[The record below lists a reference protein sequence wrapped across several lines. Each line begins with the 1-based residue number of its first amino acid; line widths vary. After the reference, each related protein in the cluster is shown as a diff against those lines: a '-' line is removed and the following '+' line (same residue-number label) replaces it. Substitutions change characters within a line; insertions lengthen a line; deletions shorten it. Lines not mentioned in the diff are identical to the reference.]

1 MQKNMCNAGSPEQY
15 WCASVGHRNE
25 CKLQENAPFIDWRLV
40 LKVTGSEACSMNVL
54 LVHIYRDSS
63 AIIWDT
69 MYRRRG
75 TVWRSS
81 IWEQLKKVD
90 EVLEVES
97 HFNAIEGPWCLNLW
111 KEEENEGIKGWWK
124 SLKQV
129 TDIAFE
135 LNSHVEITSNILS
148 VKSRLKLKKVIVF
161 IPVFFFSFRT
171 NKWFVIRDRK
181 RQFWEAK
188 LPEFPAQP
196 FKRRRIKNG
205 DLRLV

>member
-1 MQKNMCNAGSPEQY
+1 MQTAWKCTLY
-15 WCASVGHRNE
+15 
-25 CKLQENAPFIDWRLV
+25 KLKTG
-40 LKVTGSEACSMNVL
+40 KVAGSEACSMNVL
-54 LVHIYRDSS
+54 LVHIYRDFS

-69 MYRRRG
+69 MYRRHG

-97 HFNAIEGPWCLNLW
+97 RFNAIEGPWYLNLW
-111 KEEENEGIKGWWK
+111 KQEENEGKGWWK

-135 LNSHVEITSNILS
+135 LNSQVEITSNILS

-181 RQFWEAK
+181 RQFWEVK

-196 FKRRRIKNG
+196 FKRRRIENG